1 MLNKN
6 DIRVLIVGG
15 TGLVGKAILDILA
28 EREFPLSEL
37 HVAASAASEGKYVG
51 FRDENIPVREFDP
64 SMFKQCDL
72 VFFAGKDG
80 LSKEFCPKA
89 VEEGCYV
96 IDNSA
101 DFRLESGVPLVV
113 PEVNA
118 DILPDKPALI
128 ANPNCT
134 TIQVAIALAPL
145 EKSFGVA
152 RVIAATYQSV
162 SGAGQKALEAM
173 QLTSLEILD
182 GAEIHPDGMAFN
194 VLPAVGNTG
203 QGGYFGEELKL
214 KYELR
219 KIMNRPEL
227 PVAPFVVRV
236 PTMYGHCV
244 ALFAELA
251 KAVPLDQV
259 REALSRAKSVVIYP
273 DGPKPTPVHATGT
286 DDVHVGRIHLEPALN
301 NGVAMWIVADN
312 LRVGA
317 ATNAVRIAEALLEK
331 GADRLD

>member
-1 MLNKN
+1 MSLNKE
-6 DIRVLIVGG
+6 DLRVLIVGG
-15 TGLVGKAILDILA
+15 TGLVGQAIIDVLA

-37 HVAASAASEGKYVG
+37 RIAASAASEGKYVG
-51 FRDENIPVREFDP
+51 FRDENIPVREFEP
-64 SMFKQCDL
+64 SLFKQCDL

-118 DILPDKPALI
+118 DILPDVPSLI

-145 EKSFGVA
+145 EKWFGVR
-152 RVIAATYQSV
+152 RVIASTYQSV
-162 SGAGQKALEAM
+162 SGAGQSALEEM
-173 QLTSLEILD
+173 QQASLEILD
-182 GAEIHPDGMAFN
+182 GSEIDPAGTAFN
-194 VLPAVGNTG
+194 VLPAVGNAG
-203 QGGYFGEELKL
+203 QGGYFAEELKL

-219 KIMNRPEL
+219 KILSRPEL

-244 ALFAELA
+244 ALFVELA

-259 REALSRAKSVVIYP
+259 KETLSRGKSVVVYP
-273 DGPKPTPVHATGT
+273 DGPKPTPAHVTGS
-286 DDVHVGRIHLEPALN
+286 DDVHVGRIHLEPALD
-301 NGVAMWIVADN
+301 NGVALWVVADN

-317 ATNAVRIAEALLEK
+317 ATNAVRIAEELLKK
-331 GADRLD
+331 GAD